1 MARLLV
7 LEWHQPAA
15 EIAGYLEMLGRET
28 EWSAFFVWSD
38 ANVDGFGLVD
48 AAGEPKPEYHAF
60 QAAAAAEGGDMAAPK
75 SLEEAEQSE
84 DWQLGARWQDQPI
97 LTFGP
102 LRVGT
107 YTYGI
112 GIQRDADVWQLPDF
126 APSSKFFRPT
136 PG

>member
-7 LEWHQPAA
+7 LEWHQDAE
-15 EIAGYLEMLGRET
+15 EIAAYERMLEELT
-28 EWSAFFVWSD
+28 AWATWFCWSD
-38 ANVDGFGLVD
+38 GMVDGFGLVD
-48 AAGEPKPEYHAF
+48 AAGAPKPEYHAF